1 MISEELPEH
10 QIFHILK
17 QGEQESI
24 GPYSQIQIGELLNT
38 GEIKASDYVYYPELS
53 GWEILSQVFELHQK
67 LKSFGDEGQE
77 PHIVD
82 QSFALVDSLSEPDER
97 IYYIAVQHIPLL
109 RVTAAVTL
117 TGPRSIV
124 LTDNRICVLTP
135 KLIGNIDITEYH
147 HEKIESVMKKVPR
160 DKEDGTFIIALR
172 SGDWVETGKIPRPQL
187 ERLEQIA
194 RDFLGYP
201 EQEVPVDQS
210 NTI

>member
-53 GWEILSQVFELHQK
+53 GWETLSQVFELHQK
-67 LKSFGDEGQE
+67 LNSFGDEGQE

-135 KLIGNIDITEYH
+135 KLIGNIDIAEYH
-147 HEKIESVMKKVPR
+147 HEQIEGVMKKVPR

-172 SGDWVETGKIPRPQL
+172 TGDWVETGKIPRPQL

-201 EQEVPVDQS
+201 DQEVPVDHS